1 MAPVTRLTAVVP
13 PQVCAAALGRAWP
26 QGIDAQVRGIDE
38 GSRALELAWC
48 CAPTPDEVADAD
60 AVTAGLVAT
69 PGALPVLG
77 VVRGPLAVSAMHGL
91 AGSADDLEDRLDDA
105 SDAAVDRIRALSDCG
120 VRRIAIVEDGGP
132 PPVGDDDA
140 AESHRPLLNAAA
152 HLRIDLVFVAGGLDG
167 VESLGY
173 GQWASD
179 RGCSPGLGFLPAE
192 AFDSAA
198 ALERWL
204 DRARA
209 AAGDSGEVLTA
220 LLDAGVSP
228 DVVRHGSRALAQVVV
243 RP

>member
-1 MAPVTRLTAVVP
+1 MAPVTRLTAMVP
-13 PQVCAAALGRAWP
+13 PQVCAAALGWAWP
-26 QGIDAQVRGIDE
+26 EGVDSQVRGIDE
-38 GSRALELAWC
+38 GSRALGLAWC

-77 VVRGPLAVSAMHGL
+77 VVRGPLAASAMHGL
-91 AGSADDLEDRLDDA
+91 AGSADDLDDRLDDA
-105 SDAAVDRIRALSDCG
+105 SDAAVDRIRVLSDCG
-120 VRRIAIVEDGGP
+120 VGRIAVVEDGGP

-152 HLRIDLVFVAGGLDG
+152 HLRIDLVLVAGGLDG

-173 GQWASD
+173 GQWASG
-179 RGCSPGLGFLPAE
+179 RGCSAGLGFLPAE

-198 ALERWL
+198 VLDHWL
-204 DRARA
+204 DRVRA
-209 AAGDSGEVLTA
+209 AAGDPGEVLTA
-220 LLDAGVSP
+220 PLATGVVP
-228 DVVRHGSRALAQVVV
+228 DVVRHGARALAQMAV

>member
-1 MAPVTRLTAVVP
+1 MSRFTALVP

-26 QGIDAQVRGIDE
+26 DGVDGQVRGIDE
-38 GSRALELAWC
+38 GSRALGLAWC

-77 VVRGPLAVSAMHGL
+77 VVRGPLAASAPVGL
-91 AGSADDLEDRLDDA
+91 AGSTDPQDCLDDA
-105 SDAAVDRIRALSDCG
+105 SDDAVDRIRALSDCG
-120 VRRIAIVEDGGP
+120 VGRIAIVEDGGP
-132 PPVGDDDA
+132 PPVSDDDA

-152 HLRIDLVFVAGGLDG
+152 HLRIDLVLVSSGLDG

-173 GQWASD
+173 DCWASD

-198 ALERWL
+198 ALDHWL
-204 DRARA
+204 DRARP
-209 AAGDSGEVLTA
+209 AGDSGEVLTA
-220 LLDAGVSP
+220 PLDPGVVP
-228 DVVRHGSRALAQVVV
+228 DVVRHGSRALAQMVV